1 MIIKTEGILLKKKSY
16 REKNEI
22 IIFFTEKLG
31 KISCFSYG
39 SKSIKSL
46 RRVILSRFNW
56 VEIELEHKRNAYI
69 LKGLTEKKI
78 NLLTKKVS
86 DFLFL
91 SHILKII
98 DCKVPYESKENDF
111 YQFLQVIN
119 HQKIVKKSLL
129 FKEFIFLFSF
139 LYFLGVFPVF
149 NGNEEAFSKE
159 KDRFIYNIEN
169 QEYVFFSLKQDQ
181 SLPVFKFKSLEFL
194 NFFCKH
200 FSNQLSFYLSIYNFL
215 YKNELYKEIEIK
227 KMVLMG
233 KRLID
238 NR

>member
-1 MIIKTEGILLKKKSY
+1 MIQTEGIILKKRSY

-22 IIFFTEKLG
+22 VIFFTQKLG

-39 SKSIKSL
+39 SKSIKSS

-69 LKGLTEKKI
+69 LKSLTEKKN

-91 SHILKII
+91 SHMLKII
-98 DCKVPYESKENDF
+98 DYKIPYESRENDF
-111 YQFLQVIN
+111 YQFLQIIN
-119 HQKIVKKSLL
+119 HRKIVEKSLL

-139 LYFLGVFPVF
+139 LYFLGVFPAF
-149 NGNEEAFSKE
+149 NGDEKKFNKE

-169 QEYVFFSLKQDQ
+169 QEYVFFSLKEDQ
-181 SLPVFKFKSLEFL
+181 SLPVLKFKSLEFL
-194 NFFCKH
+194 NFF
-200 FSNQLSFYLSIYNFL
+200 L
-215 YKNELYKEIEIK
+215 
-227 KMVLMG
+227 
-233 KRLID
+233 
-238 NR
+238 